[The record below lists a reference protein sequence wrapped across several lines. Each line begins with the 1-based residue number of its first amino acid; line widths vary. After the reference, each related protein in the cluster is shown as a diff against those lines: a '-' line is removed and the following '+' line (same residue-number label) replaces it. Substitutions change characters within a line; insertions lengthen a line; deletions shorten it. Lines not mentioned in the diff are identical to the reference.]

1 MPGKS
6 LIDSGP
12 IIALFNADDQYFSIS
27 RDSLKNYRGNLIT
40 TWPVIT
46 EAIYMLSFSIA
57 AQSALLEWIERGGIS
72 VENLIPEDL
81 KYIKSRMKKYSD
93 LPMDL
98 ADASLMCLAE
108 RLSVT
113 AIFSIDSDFSIYR
126 TLQGKQLN
134 NLIKIRRRRNGR
146 IT

>member
-1 MPGKS
+1 
-6 LIDSGP
+6 
-12 IIALFNADDQYFSIS
+12 
-27 RDSLKNYRGNLIT
+27 
-40 TWPVIT
+40 
-46 EAIYMLSFSIA
+46 MLSFSIA

-81 KYIKSRMKKYSD
+81 KYIKNRMKKYSD

-126 TLQGKQLN
+126 TLREN
-134 NLIKIRRRRNGR
+134 S
-146 IT
+146 